1 MNKNRKGLLWGF
13 VVPAIAV
20 LLLALLPDKYI
31 PQPTV
36 TSTFGPED
44 TVTPTS
50 TNTFFRARTIIEIPC
65 RSGTGEKYEL
75 VTTLPQDKVVMVI
88 GKDSEQ
94 ADWLLV
100 RWSTPPNPDC
110 WIERKFVNS
119 DDYYLAEIVPTPPE
133 PTATTNPT
141 LTTTST
147 TAVTVVFTPQRTF
160 FATAQI
166 LSPAKGSTPQTDISS
181 ITSTSTVTP
190 THTPTRTATNTP
202 TSTTTPTDTPSPSPT
217 TPPPPPCSVPSAP
230 SLNGDRNGRNVNLS
244 WSSVLDATSYEVS
257 RSENG
262 GAFISIGTTSGTS
275 MKDSIPNSTT
285 YEYVVVAINS
295 CGKSKDSNKV
305 SITR

>member
-1 MNKNRKGLLWGF
+1 MLWGF
-13 VVPAIAV
+13 S
-20 LLLALLPDKYI
+20 LLAIFVSLLVLLPDGCI

-36 TSTFGPED
+36 TATFGPED

-65 RSGTGEKYEL
+65 RSGTGGEYE
-75 VTTLPQDKVVMVI
+75 VITTLPQDKVLMVI

-100 RWSTPPNPDC
+100 RSFSTNADC

-119 DDYYLAEIVPTPPE
+119 DDYYLAEIVPTPSK
-133 PTATTNPT
+133 PTATTNPM
-141 LTTTST
+141 LITTTST
-147 TAVTVVFTPQRTF
+147 KAVTVVFTPQRTF

-166 LSPAKGSTPQTDISS
+166 SSPAKGSTPQTNISS
-181 ITSTSTVTP
+181 ITSISTATP
-190 THTPTRTATNTP
+190 THTPTRTATNTFTP
-202 TSTTTPTDTPSPSPT
+202 TPTDTPSHTPT
-217 TPPPPPCSVPSAP
+217 TPPPPPPPPLCSVPSAP

-244 WSSVLDATSYEVS
+244 WSSVLDATSYEVF

-262 GAFISIGTTSGTS
+262 GTFIVIDTTSGTS
-275 MKDSIPNSTT
+275 MRDSIANNTT
-285 YEYVVVAINS
+285 YEYFVVAVNS
-295 CGKSKDSNKV
+295 CGKSNGSNRV